1 VNRVIGIWEIGL
13 ETTSAEN
20 KSLSERHENRS
31 VF

>member
-13 ETTSAEN
+13 EIISGEN
-20 KSLSERHENRS
+20 KSLSEHHENRS